1 MRHQVITVSP
11 DGQLSGLLHK
21 KDKGVDLLAI
31 GTHAEVKRISLVQWA
46 PEYQRWWVE
55 LLLAGSEHG
64 TPLTHKMLSEVPDFD
79 MVGVGTADDGVALF
93 HFYEEGVAAEV
104 AYLDLLRVT
113 GRIAQLDVI

>member
-21 KDKGVDLLAI
+21 KDKGLDLLAI
-31 GTHAEVKRISLVQWA
+31 GGHAEVKRISLVQWA

-64 TPLTHKMLSEVPDFD
+64 TPLTHTMLSEVSDFD
-79 MVGVGTADDGVALF
+79 MQAVGTADDGVALF
-93 HFYEEGVAAEV
+93 QSYEEGVAAEV
-104 AYLDLLRVT
+104 AYLDMLRLT
-113 GRIAQLDVI
+113 GRTAQLAVV